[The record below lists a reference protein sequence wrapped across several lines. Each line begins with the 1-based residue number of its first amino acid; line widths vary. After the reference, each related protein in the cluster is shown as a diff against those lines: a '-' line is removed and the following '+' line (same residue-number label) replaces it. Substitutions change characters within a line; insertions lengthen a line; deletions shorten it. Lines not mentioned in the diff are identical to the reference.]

1 MHFLRLSVRELG
13 RQEKYFRRRL
23 LCNKTSLYRSQSRM
37 RRRCTVKINW
47 CIRRS
52 NTKEMAFRLSTDLA
66 YQSSNQTSKITSRL
80 HKTKNSQLAEMMSMQ
95 LHTLVLIQMLTVVQ
109 MLALQK
115 MPTQARQKQLLLRQS
130 LSQAQ
135 SQVWLLTYLP
145 LQTKHLLEK

>member
-1 MHFLRLSVRELG
+1 
-13 RQEKYFRRRL
+13 
-23 LCNKTSLYRSQSRM
+23 
-37 RRRCTVKINW
+37 
-47 CIRRS
+47 
-52 NTKEMAFRLSTDLA
+52 
-66 YQSSNQTSKITSRL
+66 
-80 HKTKNSQLAEMMSMQ
+80 MQ
-95 LHTLVLIQMLTVVQ
+95 LHTLVLIQMLTVAQ

>member
-1 MHFLRLSVRELG
+1 
-13 RQEKYFRRRL
+13 
-23 LCNKTSLYRSQSRM
+23 
-37 RRRCTVKINW
+37 
-47 CIRRS
+47 
-52 NTKEMAFRLSTDLA
+52 
-66 YQSSNQTSKITSRL
+66 
-80 HKTKNSQLAEMMSMQ
+80 MMSMQ

-109 MLALQK
+109 ILALQK

>member
-1 MHFLRLSVRELG
+1 
-13 RQEKYFRRRL
+13 
-23 LCNKTSLYRSQSRM
+23 
-37 RRRCTVKINW
+37 
-47 CIRRS
+47 
-52 NTKEMAFRLSTDLA
+52 
-66 YQSSNQTSKITSRL
+66 
-80 HKTKNSQLAEMMSMQ
+80 MMSMQ
-95 LHTLVLIQMLTVVQ
+95 LHTLVLIQMLTVAQ

>member
-1 MHFLRLSVRELG
+1 
-13 RQEKYFRRRL
+13 
-23 LCNKTSLYRSQSRM
+23 
-37 RRRCTVKINW
+37 
-47 CIRRS
+47 
-52 NTKEMAFRLSTDLA
+52 
-66 YQSSNQTSKITSRL
+66 
-80 HKTKNSQLAEMMSMQ
+80 MQ

-135 SQVWLLTYLP
+135 VWLLTYLQ